1 VAALDRREALW
12 ATSSRPRPEL
22 RTELAGDE
30 LDLALVDAY
39 LAGYAQ
45 AIAEARELLDGGV
58 RARRRRSPRRWAI
71 SRELLLRA
79 CGLE

>member
-1 VAALDRREALW
+1 VPVLDRREALW
-12 ATSSRPRPEL
+12 ATSCSARPPL

-30 LDLALVDAY
+30 LELALVDAY

-58 RARRRRSPRRWAI
+58 RARRRRSPKRRAI

>member
-1 VAALDRREALW
+1 MPVLDRREALW
-12 ATSSRPRPEL
+12 STSCRTSTPL

-58 RARRRRSPRRWAI
+58 RARRRRSPRRWAV

>member
-1 VAALDRREALW
+1 VPALDRREALW
-12 ATSSRPRPEL
+12 ATSCSARSPL
-22 RTELAGDE
+22 RSELAGDE

-58 RARRRRSPRRWAI
+58 RARRRRSPTRWAV